1 MKNIVLV
8 GLKGTNKEEIGRN
21 LAHRLKMKLIDTDD
35 MIKKESGLEL
45 PELLKEIGE
54 KQFRFLENST
64 IEKISNVSGAVIVA
78 GGGSILNGKNIKTLK
93 QDGLVINL
101 ITSKLNLKKNKFG
114 DEKSQLLSQ
123 WNQVFQSAKGI
134 LNLKTPSF
142 PAADYVIDVTDLSIE
157 EISQKIIEKIEKYEG
172 GGINLD

>member
-1 MKNIVLV
+1 MKNIILV

-45 PELLKEIGE
+45 PEILKEIGE

-93 QDGLVINL
+93 QNGLVINL
-101 ITSKLNLKKNKFG
+101 ITSKLNLKRNKFG

-157 EISQKIIEKIEKYEG
+157 EISQKIIEKIEKYER